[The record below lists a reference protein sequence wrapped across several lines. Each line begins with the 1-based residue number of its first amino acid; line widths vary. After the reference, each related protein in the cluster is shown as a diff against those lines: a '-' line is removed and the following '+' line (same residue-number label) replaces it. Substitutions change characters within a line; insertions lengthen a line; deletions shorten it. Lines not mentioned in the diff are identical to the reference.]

1 MSPQSAKSYRHRG
14 GSFLFE
20 FVAVAATAVESGF
33 RFAVTRGTAA
43 AEIEMTALISVGRM
57 PSVRDEWAVKNAA
70 GRAFYSPIPAAGAE
84 LPIYGDGGTGRLWT
98 GGLTC
103 TRK

>member
-1 MSPQSAKSYRHRG
+1 M
-14 GSFLFE
+14 FE
-20 FVAVAATAVESGF
+20 FVALAATAVESGF

-70 GRAFYSPIPAAGAE
+70 GRAFYYPIPAPAGAE
-84 LPIYGDGGTGRLWT
+84 LSSCFIEKPAAASGVLY
-98 GGLTC
+98 
-103 TRK
+103 